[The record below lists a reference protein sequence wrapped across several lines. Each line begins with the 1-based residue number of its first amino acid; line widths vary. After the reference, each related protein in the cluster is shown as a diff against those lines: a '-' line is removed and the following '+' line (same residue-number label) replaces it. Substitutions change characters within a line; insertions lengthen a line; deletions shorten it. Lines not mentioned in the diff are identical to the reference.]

1 MAKKKKTKNVETV
14 IADDIQLQEEDKE
27 KTLDK
32 KEEEGFDDGILKLSD
47 TQRLELM
54 VSHLKRENIKQTIK
68 AEHNRTEFLEREGI
82 ICKLRI
88 SDLKAQ
94 LKRLDRNHQDFIE
107 DVGRK
112 LGVILKNAVIN
123 PETGEIQL

>member
-1 MAKKKKTKNVETV
+1 MPKKKKTKKTETV
-14 IADDIQLQEEDKE
+14 IADDIQLEEQE

-94 LKRLDRNHQDFIE
+94 LKRLDRDHQDFIE